1 MEVVTNQK
9 GGRTLLLDG
18 FAYTV
23 ERERNGKIYWR
34 CEKRDICH
42 ARLTTAGPQI
52 IMQPVITITYLQV
65 L

>member
-23 ERERNGKIYWR
+23 EHERNGKICWR
-34 CEKRDICH
+34 CKNETF
-42 ARLTTAGPQI
+42 AMLA
-52 IMQPVITITYLQV
+52 
-65 L
+65 